1 MAAMTI
7 FERLGQKRPQPT
19 PPEATREDPTTVL
32 LEWLIRFWTR
42 PSITLR
48 DFHRSAPHSLRDKET
63 ILNLTQNLVKRGWL
77 IPQETWRRD
86 KREWKIARGLP
97 PGR

>member
-1 MAAMTI
+1 MATLTI
-7 FERLGQKRPQPT
+7 FERLGQKGPSPAPT
-19 PPEATREDPTTVL
+19 EPAREDQTTML
-32 LEWLIRFWTR
+32 LEWLVRFWTR

-63 ILNLTQNLVKRGWL
+63 ILDLTQNLAKRGWL
-77 IPQETWRRD
+77 IPQETRRRD

-97 PGR
+97 PGK